1 MTAGYDD
8 SNIFAKI
15 LRGDLPCHKVYEDE
29 AVLALMDIMPRADG
43 HVLVIPK
50 SPARNIFDVEPKV
63 LCELM
68 TRVQKIA
75 RAVKDGL
82 DADGVT
88 IQQFN
93 EKAGGQVVFHLHF
106 HILPRWNGVPLRP
119 QSGAAEKPDVLENIR
134 ARIASALATG

>member
-1 MTAGYDD
+1 MIAVYDE

-43 HVLVIPK
+43 HVLVVPK
-50 SPARNIFDVEPKV
+50 APARNILDVEPKV

-75 RAVKDGL
+75 RAVKGGL
-82 DADGVT
+82 GADGVT

-93 EKAGGQVVFHLHF
+93 EQAGGQVVFHLHF

-119 QSGAAEKPDVLENIR
+119 QSGAAEQPDVLEGFR
-134 ARIASALATG
+134 VRIASALAGN